1 MVNCP
6 LLSDGDLF
14 LGAVGGSRGTAG
26 CIPPAQL
33 GLRWQSLDTWVGDR
47 AGMYVGQGPAL
58 TLLSAAFLGASYLCA
73 LSGRGDAPQSCA
85 GTRALSVLGQPQAA
99 RVAQR
104 DVGGTG
110 RGQKSQRAQR
120 LGELAQRESCPCA
133 LGGRWPGA
141 PGLAP
146 GWGRSARSW
155 GGLEGHAA
163 CQQQGDCGQ
172 KAPVR
177 PRGGPRL
184 PRLGSEKVAGSGVWP
199 WPSRNEGSLVAV
211 PWGPAA
217 VSISCHT
224 PVAWVSQFF
233 PPPCRIAASP
243 WLHPR
248 CSQPRLGLFID
259 AKAE

>member
-1 MVNCP
+1 
-6 LLSDGDLF
+6 
-14 LGAVGGSRGTAG
+14 
-26 CIPPAQL
+26 
-33 GLRWQSLDTWVGDR
+33 
-47 AGMYVGQGPAL
+47 MYVGQGPAL

-146 GWGRSARSW
+146 GWGRSAHSW

-224 PVAWVSQFF
+224 PVAWVSLSFF
-233 PPPCRIAASP
+233 LHSAALLHHLGFIPVALSLGSAYVLMQKPNGSGDCPVRWPGRAGRRARRRLPAARI
-243 WLHPR
+243 L
-248 CSQPRLGLFID
+248 CCYQGGC
-259 AKAE
+259 